1 MQPIENF
8 GFENI
13 TKIYLEYEE
22 KWWTDDEKGFQLLWS
37 KESTS
42 QQGAVRKAI
51 FSHSSANSNNN
62 YQFRSL
68 RGAGI

>member
-1 MQPIENF
+1 LQLQPIENF

-22 KWWTDDEKGFQLLWS
+22 KWWTNAEKGFQLLWS

-42 QQGAVRKAI
+42 QPGVRTKVAYI
-51 FSHSSANSNNN
+51 CKF
-62 YQFRSL
+62 
-68 RGAGI
+68 